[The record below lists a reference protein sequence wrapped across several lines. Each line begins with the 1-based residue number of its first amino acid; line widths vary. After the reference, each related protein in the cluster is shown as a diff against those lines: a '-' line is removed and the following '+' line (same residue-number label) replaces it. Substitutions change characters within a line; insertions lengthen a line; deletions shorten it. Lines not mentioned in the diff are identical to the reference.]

1 MAMSLKPNE
10 ELMISAVSVAAVLSV
25 FQLEAPPLANVK
37 ASAPGGAASLNTHK
51 SVKGAILT
59 STAVVG
65 ALAILGKSPTV
76 YVVGGL
82 TIAAL
87 GWKYM
92 HANVTHPQTGQ
103 VVAPGYG
110 PTAGNGGMIQN
121 PAGS

>member
-1 MAMSLKPNE
+1 MALSLKPNE

-37 ASAPGGAASLNTHK
+37 NAAPGGQASVSVHK

-59 STAVVG
+59 SAAVVG

-82 TIAAL
+82 TTAAL
-87 GWKYM
+87 GWKYL
-92 HANVTHPQTGQ
+92 HANVTHPQTGR
-103 VVAPGYG
+103 VVAPGAN
-110 PTAGNGGMIQN
+110 PSAGGGGTIQ
-121 PAGS
+121 GS